1 MIEAWF
7 DGACEPNNPGG
18 HTSCASLVRVD
29 GQIVHQSAR
38 YIGFGPTMSNNVAEY
53 CGFIDA
59 ILQVKQLDGPAIIR
73 GDSNLVINQLLGAW
87 RAKAGLY
94 LPYYMEAATHFA
106 TERDRIT
113 LEWIPREEN
122 EECDAG
128 TKAVLTERGIPL
140 RIR

>member
-7 DGACEPNNPGG
+7 DGACEPMNPGG

-59 ILQVKQLDGPAIIR
+59 ILQVKQLDGLAIIR
-73 GDSNLVINQLLGAW
+73 GDSTLVIKQLLGAW

-94 LPYYMEAATHFA
+94 LPYYQEAVHLLEH
-106 TERDRIT
+106 ERDRVT
-113 LEWIPREEN
+113 LTWIPREQN

-128 TKAVLTERGIPL
+128 TKAVLTQRGIRL
-140 RIR
+140 RAR